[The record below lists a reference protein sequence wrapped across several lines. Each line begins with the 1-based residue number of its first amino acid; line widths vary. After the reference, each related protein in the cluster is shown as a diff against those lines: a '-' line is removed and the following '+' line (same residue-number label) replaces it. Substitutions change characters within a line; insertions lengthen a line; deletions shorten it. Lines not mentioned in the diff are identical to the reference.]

1 MADKESNKESNS
13 IVKWFCVII
22 IITLCIYVGYSC
34 YTARILKQ
42 SQERIVREHV
52 SHIARVDSIFY
63 GMKEVIL
70 SSDSGVIAN
79 APILLSQ
86 LQQDSALFRR
96 EVLLSQEE
104 LSNLTELHLNKIDGN
119 YDQINM
125 WFGVAGIIFLI
136 LGFYGIFKIEESKKH
151 AEELVDEFREEVQQK
166 TKDVLIDLQSKATPI
181 QNVLAD
187 FTSKNDQFD
196 QLVKNSQAQLDL
208 LNQQC
213 LSAIER
219 ATALEEQLQKDIAE
233 VKNLKT
239 VIESL
244 V

>member
-1 MADKESNKESNS
+1 MADKVSKKESNA
-13 IVKWFCVII
+13 IVKWFCVVVL
-22 IITLCIYVGYSC
+22 ITLSVYVGYSC

-52 SHIARVDSIFY
+52 SHIAKVDSIFY
-63 GMKEVIL
+63 GMKEIIL

-104 LSNLTELHLNKIDGN
+104 LNNLTELHLNKIDGN

-166 TKDVLIDLQSKATPI
+166 TEDVLIDLQSKATPI

-187 FTSKNDQFD
+187 FTSKNTQFD
-196 QLVKNSQAQLDL
+196 QLVQNSQAQLDL
-208 LNQQC
+208 LNQQYSSS
-213 LSAIER
+213 LER
-219 ATALEEQLQKDIAE
+219 TTALEEQLNKNIAE
-233 VKNLKT
+233 VEKLKRD
-239 VIESL
+239 IESL
-244 V
+244 F

>member
-219 ATALEEQLQKDIAE
+219 ATALEEQLQKDIAV

-239 VIESL
+239 VIES
-244 V
+244 